1 MSKHRKAPWEEDQVP
16 AATRRVHVPRRASP
30 AVRCSRKRRMVT
42 KGTAMISRKIR
53 NVMTR
58 EVVTVNEQAPFTEL
72 VRLMAVH
79 KVSALPVVDDAGRVI
94 GIVSEADLLRKEEYQ
109 DEQDGP
115 NWLER
120 RHDRVARAKA
130 AGRTAAGVMTA
141 PVITIGPEASVP
153 VAARL
158 LARHGIKRLPVVEEN
173 RLVGIVSR
181 ADLLRLFLRDDE
193 AIHREIVD
201 EVLLRALWIDPGT
214 VLVTVRDGVVTLAGH
229 LERKSLVQ
237 MAVHLT
243 RTVPGVVDVVSRLS
257 FELDDDRLPLPPV
270 PLLP

>member
-1 MSKHRKAPWEEDQVP
+1 LQPQATYGDEGDGDDQPEDPQ
-16 AATRRVHVPRRASP
+16 RDE
-30 AVRCSRKRRMVT
+30 
-42 KGTAMISRKIR
+42 
-53 NVMTR
+53 R
-58 EVVTVNEQAPFTEL
+58 EVVTVNERAPFTEL

-79 KVSALPVVDDAGRVI
+79 
-94 GIVSEADLLRKEEYQ
+94 
-109 DEQDGP
+109 
-115 NWLER
+115 
-120 RHDRVARAKA
+120 
-130 AGRTAAGVMTA
+130 GVMTA

-193 AIHREIVD
+193 TIHREIVD

-214 VLVTVRDGVVTLAGH
+214 VLVTVRDGVVTLVGH

-243 RTVPGVVDVVSRLS
+243 RTVPGVVDVVGRLS